1 MEDNKIDYLLN
12 SKINDY
18 FAKNYDNYVA
28 NQELTVTITLNEYRG
43 LVITKAEMDGRIRDY
58 SMKNAN
64 LEKRL
69 TDIEKEYEKLR
80 EEYTK
85 IIQEKY
91 SEKEQE

>member
-1 MEDNKIDYLLN
+1 MEDNKVDYLLN

-18 FAKNYDNYVA
+18 YSKDYDNFVA

-43 LVITKAEMDGRIRDY
+43 LVTTKAEMDARIRDY
-58 SMKNAN
+58 SMKNAD

-91 SEKEQE
+91 SEKE